1 MSSDFFAINKIKGL
15 TRVLNK
21 YRDAY
26 YNNSESK
33 ISDEEYDKLFDELQ
47 KLEEKTGFHLYN
59 SPTQT
64 VGYEVQSELKKV
76 EHSHPM
82 LSLDKTKSVDDL
94 RKFAGDKDCLLSLKM
109 DGLTLLL
116 TYENGELVRAETRG
130 NGIVGEDVTHTAKA
144 FENIPHTIPYKGR
157 LEVEGEAIITY
168 KDFEKINSGL
178 SEDEKYKNPRN
189 LASGSVRQL
198 DPNVAAKRH
207 LRFIA
212 WKVPYIENELTHL
225 AERIK
230 SIKVAF
236 NILRLFDIGVLG
248 FDIVPFVKI
257 SKENIDSLEEL
268 IEHLQQEAC
277 VQRYPIDGLVITYDD
292 IVYGESLGAT
302 GHHPRHSLAYKFYE
316 EEVETTLR
324 AIDWTMGK
332 TGVLTPTAVFDTVE
346 IDGTDVSRASIHN
359 ISIMRELKLG
369 IGDEITVYKANA
381 IIPQIRDNLTRGN
394 SIKIPKKCPI
404 CGGDTEIQ
412 KDNDTQVLVCTNP
425 NCQGKL
431 LGKLCQA
438 VSQEALNI
446 DGLSEKTL
454 DKFIKLGWL
463 NKIKDIY
470 HLEKYKLYEL
480 EGFGKASID
489 NLFSNIEKS
498 RHTTLSRFIYSLS
511 IPIIGRKMSREI
523 ASLCQN
529 DVNLFIKSGIKGE
542 FYQIDGFGDAAHDSL
557 VKFFE
562 NNLGMVESLLEE
574 FEFEKPESSSSKL
587 DLSGKTFVITGSL
600 VHYKNRKEL
609 VEAIENAGGKV
620 SGSVSSKTN
629 FLVNNDKNSTSTK
642 NKKAQSLGIA
652 IVTEEEI
659 EQMLK

>member
-1 MSSDFFAINKIKGL
+1 MNLDIDIFRIKEL
-15 TRVLNK
+15 TKVLNE
-21 YRDAY
+21 YREAY
-26 YNNSESK
+26 YNNSDSK

-47 KLEEKTGFHLYN
+47 VLEEKTGFHLYN

-130 NGIVGEDVTHTAKA
+130 NGVVGEDVTHTAKA

-168 KDFEKINSGL
+168 GDFEKINSEL
-178 SEDEKYKNPRN
+178 PEEEKYKNPRN

-207 LRFIA
+207 LRFVA
-212 WKVPYIENELTHL
+212 WKVPYIESLD
-225 AERIK
+225 IK
-230 SIKVAF
+230 YNYSRLF
-236 NILRLFDIGVLG
+236 NIANWG
-248 FDIVPFVKI
+248 FDVVPWVPLIKGYSF
-257 SKENIDSLEEL
+257 LEDA
-268 IEHLQQEAC
+268 IEQLQQEAYNKS
-277 VQRYPIDGLVITYDD
+277 YPIDGLVITYDD
-292 IVYGESLGAT
+292 IAYGESLGAT

-332 TGVLTPTAVFDTVE
+332 TGILTPTAIFDTVE
-346 IDGTDVSRASIHN
+346 IDGTEVSRASVHN
-359 ISIMRELKLG
+359 ISIMRELELG
-369 IGDEITVYKANA
+369 VGDEITVYKANA
-381 IIPQIRDNLTRGN
+381 IIPQIRDNLTRSN
-394 SIKIPKKCPI
+394 NIDIPCKCPI
-404 CGGDTEIQ
+404 CGEDTEIQ
-412 KDNDTQVLVCTNP
+412 KDNDTEVLVCANP
-425 NCQGKL
+425 NCRGKL
-431 LGKLCQA
+431 LGKLCHA

-489 NLFSNIEKS
+489 KLFANIEKS

-511 IPIIGRKMSREI
+511 ISIIGRKMSREI

-557 VKFFE
+557 VKFFKD
-562 NNLGMVESLLEE
+562 NLDMVESLLEE
-574 FEFEKPESSSSKL
+574 FEFEKPESNSSKNGL
-587 DLSGKTFVITGSL
+587 FGKTFVITGSL

-620 SGSVSSKTN
+620 AGSVSSKTDY
-629 FLVNNDKNSTSTK
+629 LINNDKNSASSK
-642 NKKAQSLGIA
+642 NKKAQSLGVPI
-652 IVTEEEI
+652 ISEEDI
-659 EQMLK
+659 INMLK